1 METTLTKDKENLV
14 ILNMTI
20 PANEADSAYN
30 LAANRISQNVTINGF
45 RRGKAPKSVVERHV
59 GVDRIE
65 HEALDLI
72 LPRYISKA
80 ITDNKLD
87 TITQPSLVNYN
98 YEHGQD
104 LKVTIEV
111 ETRPEFELASYK
123 DLDLKAEIAPED
135 KKAFDR
141 TLENYLTQHASLEL
155 VLDRPSNDKDIVVI
169 DFDGTCNGEK
179 IQGGSAKGFTLDLA
193 NSNLVPGFAEQ
204 LVGHNL
210 KEEFEIEVTFP
221 QDYRDEKLQ
230 GQKAAFTVKMN
241 EIKERVL
248 PELNDDFVKKATK
261 FSTVD
266 ELKADI
272 KEFLEKQRDGMKKA
286 SAENAVF
293 KAISDATEVHIPQSM
308 INREVNAMANDYR
321 QRLSYQGV
329 NWADFVQAQGGEV
342 KFGAALADE
351 AKIRIKNSLIIDKIS
366 REEKLTVEKEDFTGK
381 ISQLSAAYGATP
393 DAIVKQ
399 FGQNPQFINSLSQQI
414 INDKVRNFLIENNKF
429 EYVEVE
435 PKVEE
440 AVEEKVEKA
449 VKAEKTEKKETKET
463 KAKKTSKK

>member
-1 METTLTKDKENLV
+1 METTLTKDKDNLV

-30 LAANRISQNVTINGF
+30 LAANRISQNVNINGF

-59 GVDRIE
+59 GTDRIE
-65 HEALDLI
+65 HEALDMI
-72 LPRYISKA
+72 LPRYISQA

-111 ETRPEFELASYK
+111 ETRPEFNLGSYK
-123 DLDLKAEIAPED
+123 DLSLKAEIVPED
-135 KKAFDR
+135 KDAFDK
-141 TLENYLTQHASLEL
+141 TLESYLTQHASLEL
-155 VLDRPSNDKDIVVI
+155 VLDRPSKDTDIVVI

-179 IQGGSAKGFTLDLA
+179 IQGGSAKGYALDLA
-193 NSNLVPGFAEQ
+193 HSNFIPGFAEQ

-210 KEEFEIEVTFP
+210 KEEFNIEVTFP
-221 QDYRDEKLQ
+221 EDYRDEKLK
-230 GQKAAFTVKMN
+230 GQKAAFAIKMN

-248 PELNDDFVKKATK
+248 PELNDEFVKKATR

-266 ELKADI
+266 EMKADI
-272 KEFLEKQRDGMKKA
+272 KDYIEKQRESLKKT

-293 KAISDATEVHIPQSM
+293 KAVSDATEISIPQSM
-308 INREVNAMANDYR
+308 INREVNAIANDYR

-329 NWADFVQAQGGEV
+329 NWADFIQAQGGEA
-342 KFGAALADE
+342 KFGEVLADE
-351 AKIRIKNSLIIDKIS
+351 AKVRIKNSLIIDKIS
-366 REEKLTVEKEDFTGK
+366 KEEKLTVEKEDFTGK
-381 ISQLSAAYGATP
+381 LSQLSAAYGATP

-414 INDKVRNFLIENNKF
+414 INDKVREFLIENNKF
-429 EYVEVE
+429 EYVEVK
-435 PKVEE
+435 P
-440 AVEEKVEKA
+440 EKA
-449 VKAEKTEKKETKET
+449 EAPKAEKAEKKET
-463 KAKKTSKK
+463 KAKKTTKKDKEKEAEA

>member
-30 LAANRISQNVTINGF
+30 LAANRISQNVNINGF

-59 GVDRIE
+59 GTDRIE
-65 HEALDLI
+65 HEALDMI
-72 LPRYISKA
+72 LPRYISQA

-111 ETRPEFELASYK
+111 ETRPEFDLGSYK
-123 DLDLKAEIAPED
+123 DLSLKAEIVPED
-135 KKAFDR
+135 KDAFDK

-155 VLDRPSNDKDIVVI
+155 VLDRPSKDTDIVVI

-179 IQGGSAKGFTLDLA
+179 IQGGSAKGYALDLA
-193 NSNLVPGFAEQ
+193 NSNFIPGFAEQ
-204 LVGHNL
+204 LIGHNL
-210 KEEFEIEVTFP
+210 KEEFNIEVTFP
-221 QDYRDEKLQ
+221 EDYRDEKLK
-230 GQKAAFTVKMN
+230 GQKAAFAIKLN
-241 EIKERVL
+241 EIKQRVL
-248 PELNDDFVKKATK
+248 PELNDDFVKNSTK

-272 KEFLEKQRDGMKKA
+272 QNFLDKQREGMKKI

-293 KAISDATEVHIPQSM
+293 KAITDATTINIPQSM
-308 INREVNAMANDYR
+308 VDREVNALANDYH
-321 QRLSYQGV
+321 QRVSSQGI
-329 NWADFVQAQGGEV
+329 NWGEFIKAQGGEI
-342 KFGAALADE
+342 KFGETLADE
-351 AKIRIKNSLIIDKIS
+351 AKVRIKNSLIIDKIS
-366 REEKLTVEKEDFTGK
+366 KEEKLTVEKEDFTGK
-381 ISQLSAAYGATP
+381 LSEISAAYGATP

-414 INDKVRNFLIENNKF
+414 INEKVRDFLIEHNKF
-429 EYVEVE
+429 EYVEVK
-435 PKVEE
+435 PEE
-440 AVEEKVEKA
+440 VKPAKKEEKAEEK
-449 VKAEKTEKKETKET
+449 KET
-463 KAKKTSKK
+463 KAKKTTKK

>member
-30 LAANRISQNVTINGF
+30 LAANRISQNVNINGF

-59 GVDRIE
+59 GTDRIE
-65 HEALDLI
+65 HEALDMI
-72 LPRYISKA
+72 LPRYISQA

-111 ETRPEFELASYK
+111 ETRPEFDLGSYK
-123 DLDLKAEIAPED
+123 DLSLKAEIVPED
-135 KKAFDR
+135 KDAFDK

-155 VLDRPSNDKDIVVI
+155 VLDRPSKDTDIVVI

-179 IQGGSAKGFTLDLA
+179 IQGGSAKGYALDLA
-193 NSNLVPGFAEQ
+193 NSNFIPGFAEQ
-204 LVGHNL
+204 LIGHNL
-210 KEEFEIEVTFP
+210 KEEFNIEVTFP
-221 QDYRDEKLQ
+221 EDYRDEKLK
-230 GQKAAFTVKMN
+230 GQKAAFAIKMN

-248 PELNDDFVKKATK
+248 PELNDEFVKKATR

-272 KEFLEKQRDGMKKA
+272 KDYLEKQRESLKKT

-293 KAISDATEVHIPQSM
+293 KAITDATSINIPQSM
-308 INREVNAMANDYR
+308 INREVNAIANDYR

-329 NWADFVQAQGGEV
+329 NWTDFIQAQGGEA
-342 KFGAALADE
+342 KFGEALADE
-351 AKIRIKNSLIIDKIS
+351 AKVRIKNSLIIDKIS
-366 REEKLTVEKEDFTGK
+366 KEEKLTVDKEDFTGK
-381 ISQLSAAYGATP
+381 LSQLSAAYGATP

-414 INDKVRNFLIENNKF
+414 INDKVREFLIENNKF
-429 EYVEVE
+429 EYVEVK
-435 PKVEE
+435 P
-440 AVEEKVEKA
+440 EKA
-449 VKAEKTEKKETKET
+449 EAPKAEKAEKKET
-463 KAKKTSKK
+463 KAKKTAKKDKEA